1 MAVENTSCLKDHLVY
16 LTPFIGLGAAG
27 GLIREL
33 NMKKFSWKDML
44 CRFITGAFAGLLAGL
59 YLKHTGYSFETQCAF
74 TGAIGATA
82 PELLKAVQR
91 WIIRKLGGEPGDCDD
106 EPERNE
112 NDHDEAMAAGKE
124 MDTANNPHP
133 DTDTAVD
140 DDAGKAECSDSK
152 ETSTAGNDTD
162 TSADGEGD

>member
-1 MAVENTSCLKDHLVY
+1 MAVENTPCLKDHLVY
-16 LTPFIGLGAAG
+16 LAPFIGLGAAG

-59 YLKHTGYSFETQCAF
+59 YLKHTGYSFETQCAI
-74 TGAIGATA
+74 TGAVGATA

-91 WIIRKLGGEPGDCDD
+91 WIIRKLGGEPGDCEDKPEGNTDD
-106 EPERNE
+106 TAT
-112 NDHDEAMAAGKE
+112 DMEADKKMAAA
-124 MDTANNPHP
+124 DNSNHVA
-133 DTDTAVD
+133 DTAVD